1 MKNFY
6 LKYYKIIHHTLTIFL
21 MFISNYYIFGITE
34 TLTSLPLQFLL
45 LLLSYWICEFSL
57 NKSGLSDEIE
67 KEKNKKEE

>member
-1 MKNFY
+1 
-6 LKYYKIIHHTLTIFL
+6 